1 VRILLDQNLSPKLI
15 RKLVDVLPGLESV
28 YEHDLIGASD
38 LFIFEWARRSAFSA
52 VVSADRDFVLLAERL
67 GTPPKIIRIDRC
79 EYSSAV
85 LEQLLRRESIRI
97 QAFLGSDRAVL
108 ILNTAARRVLP

>member
-15 RKLVDVLPGLESV
+15 PKLADILPGLESV

-38 LFIFEWARRSAFSA
+38 PFIFDWALRSTFSA

-67 GTPPKIIRIDRC
+67 GPPPKVIRIERC
-79 EYSSAV
+79 DYSSAV
-85 LEQLLRRESIRI
+85 LEQLLRREAVRI
-97 QAFLGSDRAVL
+97 HAFLGSDRAVL
-108 ILNTAARRVLP
+108 LLKL